1 MKTVLA
7 ALVAGL
13 LGGGAVVGAVAAG
26 VVPLE
31 NLGARETRVKTAPAA
46 DHDAA
51 AVEEENARLRDKV
64 NSQAKELSDLSGALK
79 QTRNDLDAIT
89 RRLEEAAT
97 KEEVAKIASTVPAAP
112 ANAAGNADGAQPAPA
127 PAPAVAMPSSP
138 EYRAAWRAEQ
148 EAYEKE
154 RQEQRRL
161 NMQAERV
168 KQLEEQKTLVAK
180 TIPETLTSQAAR
192 LNLNETQVKA
202 CSDALVV
209 HAHKRLEIM
218 SAMAER
224 RINDEEIDA
233 EALQAQLADLDAATR
248 ATLLGSVDEKTADS
262 LLQMTNRAGR
272 GGSDGGRGGRNT
284 RPGGRGN

>member
-13 LGGGAVVGAVAAG
+13 LGGGAVVGAVASGLVPVEDLAG
-26 VVPLE
+26 RD
-31 NLGARETRVKTAPAA
+31 ARVKSAPTS
-46 DHDAA
+46 DHDIAA
-51 AVEEENARLRDKV
+51 LEEENARLRETV
-64 NSQAKELSDLSGALK
+64 NSQAKDLSELSGALK
-79 QTRNDLDAIT
+79 QTRNDMDALS
-89 RRLEEAAT
+89 RRLEDAAT
-97 KEEVAKIASTVPAAP
+97 KADVAKISASAPETPAAE
-112 ANAAGNADGAQPAPA
+112 AAPGESPP
-127 PAPAVAMPSSP
+127 PVAVVPSSP

-180 TIPETLTSQAAR
+180 TIPETLASQAAR

-202 CSDALVV
+202 CADALVA

-218 SAMAER
+218 SAVAER
-224 RINDEEIDA
+224 RINDEEIDQ
-233 EALQAQLADLDAATR
+233 EALQAQIADLDAATK
-248 ATLLGSVDEKTADS
+248 AILLASVDEKTADS

-272 GGSDGGRGGRNT
+272 GGNDGGRGGRNT